1 MLEYEIDPQYLKAA
15 EAIGAVGQLLRDD
28 AISKNFSPKAEY
40 ARQLNIL
47 TGWYMFVVVEFKKW
61 RSIKENNEVAKFCQL
76 KNEIGSTKFT
86 AASGQIEASN
96 FVCKER
102 YYRDFLEGI
111 LMSAEQGIYTLKK
124 HLGEDKNEEKFS

>member
-1 MLEYEIDPQYLKAA
+1 MIEYEIDPQYLEAA
-15 EAIGAVGQLLRDD
+15 KAIGDVGQLLRDD

-47 TGWYMFVVVEFKKW
+47 TGWYMFVVVEYKKW
-61 RSIKENNEVAKFCQL
+61 RSIKENNEVGKFCQL
-76 KNEIGSTKFT
+76 KNEVGSAKFT
-86 AASGQIEASN
+86 AASGQVEASN

-102 YYRDFLEGI
+102 YLRDFLEGI

-124 HLGEDKNEEKFS
+124 HLGDDKNEEKFS